1 MIKTRRKYSKIIMS
15 IFLAGTIAVSSSI
28 AVFAKEL
35 DGKSTSYRTVT
46 EIKDWGAAIT
56 KVVVDLG
63 QPVQQG
69 SVNKESFSVFVSRSD
84 SRAATP
90 LLGEGYRAITNAY
103 ISDEHGNPATSGNYA
118 ALEMQIGPDVALG
131 SPLNY
136 YNGSNVWIDC
146 NYRVTQTQDIISG
159 SAKITGLVADSYE
172 GGTRK
177 VVDDFNVEKGTY
189 DGIELNYA
197 EYAPV
202 KDEKKNPLIIW
213 LHGGGE
219 GGTDATIPISANKAV
234 NFASQEIQNKFG
246 GAYVLTPQAP
256 TFWMDGFTKKA
267 DGTSK
272 YEKALMQLVND
283 YVSKNDDVDQNRIY
297 IGGCSNGGYMTE
309 VMTRDYP
316 KYFAAA
322 FPVCEGLNDSLI
334 TDSDIQKIEQTPTWL
349 TCAKTDETL
358 PPAINTLPT
367 YDRLVKAGDKNVYL
381 SYFDNVLDTTGL
393 YKKADGTPYEYN
405 GHWSWIYVYNNQCKT
420 TIDGKETKI
429 MDWMAAQSL
438 KK

>member
-1 MIKTRRKYSKIIMS
+1 MIKTRRKYNKIIMS
-15 IFLAGTIAVSSSI
+15 IFLVGTIAVSSSI
-28 AVFAKEL
+28 TVFAKEV

-63 QPVQQG
+63 QPVEQG
-69 SVNKESFSVFVSRSD
+69 SVNKDSFSVFASRSD
-84 SRAATP
+84 SRVDTP
-90 LLGEGYRAITNAY
+90 LLGEGYRTITNAY
-103 ISDEHGNPATSGNYA
+103 ISDEHGNLAASGSYAT
-118 ALEMQIGPDVALG
+118 LEMQIGPDVTLG

-136 YNGSNVWIDC
+136 YDGSNVWIDC

-159 SAKITGLVADSYE
+159 STKITGLVADSYT
-172 GGTRK
+172 GGTRN
-177 VVDDFNVEKGTY
+177 VVDDFKIEKGTY
-189 DGIELNYA
+189 DGVELNYA

-272 YEKALMQLVND
+272 YEKALMQLVKD

-334 TDSDIQKIEQTPTWL
+334 TDSDIQKIEQTPTWF
-349 TCAKTDETL
+349 TCAKTDTTL

-381 SYFDNVLDTTGL
+381 SYFDNVVDTTGL

-405 GHWSWIYVYNNQCKT
+405 GHWSWTYVYNNQCET